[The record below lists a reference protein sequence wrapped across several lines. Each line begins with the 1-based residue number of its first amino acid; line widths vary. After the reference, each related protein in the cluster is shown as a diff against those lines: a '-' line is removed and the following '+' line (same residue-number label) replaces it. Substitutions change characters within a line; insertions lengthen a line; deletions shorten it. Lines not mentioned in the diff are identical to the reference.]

1 MVYNC
6 PNVFISERRMLTEWL
21 YVNLIQLLWNLWH
34 LLCLTR
40 LDPHKEKINCRGDW
54 TWARWQYSTGQTDE
68 EGGGD
73 QNIMLITTTV
83 KIMAM
88 MTRTTTIMM
97 MMRRRR
103 REVLRVEVTMMATI
117 MLMASL
123 STPTSPAAAAQPVKT
138 SPFQPP
144 SLLILC
150 QTKLIYSKKTEKGFA
165 ALLMMW
171 PITSNC
177 FSFGPNFFYFCKS
190 IFAENPKMFSSTSA
204 SKKARHLLPPSTVCH
219 TNMIFYEKQKKA

>member
-1 MVYNC
+1 
-6 PNVFISERRMLTEWL
+6 
-21 YVNLIQLLWNLWH
+21 
-34 LLCLTR
+34 
-40 LDPHKEKINCRGDW
+40 
-54 TWARWQYSTGQTDE
+54 
-68 EGGGD
+68 
-73 QNIMLITTTV
+73 
-83 KIMAM
+83 

-103 REVLRVEVTMMATI
+103 REVLSLEVTMMATI

-123 STPTSPAAAAQPVKT
+123 ATPTSSAAAQPVKT

-144 SLLILC
+144 SWFCVKQSWYIFR
-150 QTKLIYSKKTEKGFA
+150 KTEKGFA

-190 IFAENPKMFSSTSA
+190 IFAENPKMFSSASA
-204 SKKARHLLPPSTVCH
+204 SKKARYFFTAINCVSYKHDILRKTEKGLKAFFSRLVLFFHYCKSFFAEKPKMFSSTS
-219 TNMIFYEKQKKA
+219 TPTSI